1 MTNTDQLD
9 DSTAPLVEH
18 LRELRTRILYSIGAF
33 AVCFVLGYLVWEYIF
48 KFLTHP
54 MCMVLTERGQQCKLI
69 LVKMQEGFFVAIK
82 IALWGGFAM
91 AFPII
96 AYQMWRFIAPGLYR
110 SEKAAFLPFLVAS
123 PVMFLIGGAFAYYI
137 ILPFAFRFF
146 LGFQDVFADAI
157 EAGGSLSSPPTGISF
172 MGSMEAYLSLTM
184 TFVLAF
190 GLCFQ
195 LPVLLTLMGKAG
207 LISSSGL
214 KATRKYAV
222 VAILAVSALVTPPD
236 VFSQVILFCAVYPL
250 YELSIF
256 LIVRFERDRE
266 AQARADGTWDE
277 DDEDEDADGG
287 DSGSDSGSDSAGASG
302 GERA

>member
-1 MTNTDQLD
+1 
-9 DSTAPLVEH
+9 
-18 LRELRTRILYSIGAF
+18 
-33 AVCFVLGYLVWEYIF
+33 
-48 KFLTHP
+48 
-54 MCMVLTERGQQCKLI
+54 
-69 LVKMQEGFFVAIK
+69 
-82 IALWGGFAM
+82 
-91 AFPII
+91 
-96 AYQMWRFIAPGLYR
+96 
-110 SEKAAFLPFLVAS
+110 
-123 PVMFLIGGAFAYYI
+123 MFLIGGAFAYYI